1 MHPFFCS
8 TTYSVEFAPSRGI
21 QSWILDSATPWIPD
35 YTYRILDSLSMELGF
50 RIQSLEGFRIPG
62 AVFRILKPEISDS
75 TAKISRIP
83 ESGYP
88 LRGAISSQK
97 QATDPAL
104 YSCNRTNGKFVIVPL
119 KSTCWIISC

>member
-1 MHPFFCS
+1 
-8 TTYSVEFAPSRGI
+8 
-21 QSWILDSATPWIPD
+21 
-35 YTYRILDSLSMELGF
+35 MELGF

-62 AVFRILKPEISDS
+62 AVLRILKPEISDS

-88 LRGAISSQK
+88 LRGAMSSQK

-104 YSCNRTNGKFVIVPL
+104 YSCNHTNGTFVIEPL
-119 KSTCWIISC
+119 NQHAG